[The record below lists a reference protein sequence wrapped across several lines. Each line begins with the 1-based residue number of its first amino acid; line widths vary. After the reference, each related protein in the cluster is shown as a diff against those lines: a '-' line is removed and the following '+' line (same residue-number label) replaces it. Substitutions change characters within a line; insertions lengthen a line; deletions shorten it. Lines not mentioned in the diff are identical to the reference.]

1 MPGGVPLRPL
11 TVGDM
16 LSGAFTLIRRNPVAT
31 LGLAAIVEV
40 LAGIATAFL
49 SLGEQKLFRSFQ
61 NRLNHDRFLSP
72 GQTGHDVLHFFGS
85 LVPYFAA
92 SIAIGL
98 IVQSVLTGMLT
109 GVFGRGLL
117 GDKIGI
123 GQAWRISR
131 VFWVLVV
138 SVLVS
143 LILFAP
149 PFLLTL
155 IVIGLALAKIT
166 AAAVIVGVLGGLALI
181 PVSLWI
187 WFSLSL
193 AIPVVVLEGVDPVT
207 ALQRSWRLVRGN
219 WWRVFGITL
228 LAALIVFIVA
238 LIIEV
243 PFTIA
248 QAVAIGHSGGSFLP
262 GVGTGAAAPGVLA
275 IVISTIGSIIATVCT
290 RPIGAGV
297 TVLLYADLRMRK
309 EGMDLLLQ
317 QAGQTQSMNADQF
330 STLWQQNNPRSG
342 LPELGGLPGQSGLP
356 GQGGFPGQGGGN
368 PDAGKAGW

>member
-1 MPGGVPLRPL
+1 MASLGMGSLGMGSLGMASLGMASLAMDRLTGSPRTGKPVMAPGGTAWGHGLRATPMPGGVPLRPL

-40 LAGIATAFL
+40 VAGIATTFL
-49 SLGEQKLFRSFQ
+49 SLGEQRVFRTFQ
-61 NRLNHDRFLSP
+61 NQVNRDRLLSP
-72 GQTGHDVLHFFGS
+72 GLTGHDLLHFFGS
-85 LVPYFAA
+85 LVPYYVAT
-92 SIAIGL
+92 IAIGL

-123 GQAWRISR
+123 GQAWQISR
-131 VFWVLVV
+131 AFWVLVV
-138 SVLVS
+138 SVLISV
-143 LILFAP
+143 ILFAP
-149 PFLLTL
+149 PFLLAL

-166 AAAVIVGVLGGLALI
+166 AVAVIVGVLGGLALI

-187 WFSLSL
+187 YFSLSL
-193 AIPVVVLEGVDPVT
+193 AVPVVVLEGVDPVT

-228 LAALIVFIVA
+228 LAGLIIFLVA

-243 PFTIA
+243 PFFIA
-248 QAVAIGHSGGSFLP
+248 QVVAVGHGGSTFLP
-262 GVGTGAAAPGVLA
+262 GAGAAAAAPGVLS
-275 IVISTIGSIIATVCT
+275 IVISTIGSIIASTCT
-290 RPIGAGV
+290 RPIGSGV

-317 QAGQTQSMNADQF
+317 QA
-330 STLWQQNNPRSG
+330 
-342 LPELGGLPGQSGLP
+342 
-356 GQGGFPGQGGGN
+356 
-368 PDAGKAGW
+368 